1 MWELKVTNLETG
13 KSLVKIYKNAKIAL
27 AVAFGIQEK
36 VNNLDRFKC
45 TLKYKQ
51 EV

>member
-13 KSLVKIYKNAKIAL
+13 KSLVKVYNSAKIAL
-27 AVAFGIQEK
+27 AVAFGIQER
-36 VNNLDRFKC
+36 VNNLERC
-45 TLKYKQ
+45 QCNLKYKP

>member
-13 KSLVKIYKNAKIAL
+13 ESLVKVYNSAKIAL

-36 VNNLDRFKC
+36 VNNLDRCKC

-51 EV
+51 GV